1 MLFVGA
7 DLDLAE
13 HGFYLLIGTSGG
25 GKSSLLRVLGGLIEP
40 REPEPILRGDLRV
53 CGHSLR
59 GPHPE
64 SLRAMTAA

>member
-25 GKSSLLRVLGGLIEP
+25 GKSSLLRVLGGLMVVAGMWLMAWNMLKTW
-40 REPEPILRGDLRV
+40 R
-53 CGHSLR
+53 
-59 GPHPE
+59 E
-64 SLRAMTAA
+64 SLHWHEQPVLAVPAAH